1 MRHAHAHRVDANQSE
16 IVDALRRI
24 GVRIKVTSSAPGL
37 TDLLCFYRGQTIV
50 AEIKD
55 GAKDA
60 AHQRLTPEQEQLHAL
75 ALEAGVVIPVFT
87 SVANALLYFG
97 ARSQ

>member
-1 MRHAHAHRVDANQSE
+1 MRHAHAHRVDANQSD

-24 GVRIKVTSSAPGL
+24 GVRIKLTSSAPGL

-50 AEIKD
+50 AEIKN

-60 AHQRLTPEQEQLHAL
+60 SHQRLTPEQEQLHAL
-75 ALEAGVVIPVFT
+75 AFQDEQRLRDRRLKIAPMAYAEE
-87 SVANALLYFG
+87 
-97 ARSQ
+97 